1 MKKVLETYLEKFAV
15 IKPKLEKFGFTLTE
29 HKWLADGFYNA
40 HWNEGDQPITPL
52 EKYSKTLAYEPEFY
66 SKNVEDKRFHLK
78 GSLRDQESLFWSFDL
93 IYYPLC
99 KLHDREGFLGPTAG
113 FEISS
118 ILEEDFDNIPK
129 FIEKLKKTA
138 EALKS

>member
-15 IKPKLEKFGFTLTE
+15 IKLKLEKFGFTLTE

-52 EKYSKTLAYEPEFY
+52 EKYSKTLAYEPEFC
-66 SKNVEDKRFHLK
+66 SKNFEDKRFHLK

-129 FIEKLKKTA
+129 FIEKLKKAA